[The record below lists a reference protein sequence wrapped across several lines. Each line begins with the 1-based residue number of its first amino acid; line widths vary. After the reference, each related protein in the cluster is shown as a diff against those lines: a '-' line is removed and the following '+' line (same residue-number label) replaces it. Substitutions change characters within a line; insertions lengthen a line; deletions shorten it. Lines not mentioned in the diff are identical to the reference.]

1 MHAKAEPHKAK
12 KETSTD
18 GEGIIDSQPMRNH
31 DIKCFGCL
39 GCELFSSQCLN
50 KRTMIMKHGEIE
62 SESNKFDVDEMLL
75 LKDYGDVE
83 ITYPVEG
90 GGLGYK
96 TGSECTS

>member
-1 MHAKAEPHKAK
+1 
-12 KETSTD
+12 
-18 GEGIIDSQPMRNH
+18 
-31 DIKCFGCL
+31 
-39 GCELFSSQCLN
+39 
-50 KRTMIMKHGEIE
+50 MIMKYGEIE